1 VVSAGREGKS
11 KGEFSREGKSFRLLV
26 EATDGAEEWLKDFQ
40 AVVDCTGTYGQGRW
54 LGEGG
59 VPALGER
66 RLAEKVEH
74 RIPDVLGDEKPSYD
88 GKLTMVVGAGASAA
102 TVLQSLKA
110 LGTTKVIWVTRREG
124 EPYTVQEGDPLPQR
138 EKLYK
143 LGNSLAA
150 RGEEKQGFS
159 SFRHIGG
166 SGVVALQNKG
176 DKVLVSVDSMGKTEV
191 FEVDNILAM
200 VGYRP
205 DTSITEELQVHYC
218 YATEGPMKLAAAL
231 MAAGGGGGDCLAQVV
246 PGPATLLTPEPG
258 LLVLGMKSYGR
269 GSAFLLRVGHE
280 QVMQAVDL
288 LLPEN

>member
-1 VVSAGREGKS
+1 
-11 KGEFSREGKSFRLLV
+11 
-26 EATDGAEEWLKDFQ
+26 
-40 AVVDCTGTYGQGRW
+40 
-54 LGEGG
+54 

-66 RLAEKVEH
+66 RLAKKIEH
-74 RIPDVLGDEKPSYD
+74 RIPDVLGNKRPDFD
-88 GKLTMVVGAGASAA
+88 GKVTMVVGSGASAA

-110 LGTTKVIWVTRREG
+110 LGTSKVVWVTRRDG
-124 EPYTVQEGDPLPQR
+124 EPYDVQDGDPLPQR

-150 RGEEKQGFS
+150 SKEEKQGFTY
-159 SFRHIGG
+159 FRHIGG
-166 SGVVALQNKG
+166 AGVVELQQKDN
-176 DKVLVSVDSMGKTEV
+176 KVLVSVDSKDGQEV
-191 FEVDNILAM
+191 IEVDNILGM

-205 DTSITEELQVHYC
+205 DTAITEELQVHYC

-258 LLVLGMKSYGR
+258 LFVLGMKSYGR

-280 QVMQAVDL
+280 QVLQAVQL
-288 LLPEN
+288 LSSDK

>member
-1 VVSAGREGKS
+1 VEEGS
-11 KGEFSREGKSFRLLV
+11 EGV
-26 EATDGAEEWLKDFQ
+26 EEWLKDFQ
-40 AVVDCTGTYGQGRW
+40 AVVDCTGTYGRGRW

-74 RIPDVLGDEKPSYD
+74 RIPDVLGNEKARYN
-88 GKLTMVVGAGASAA
+88 GKLTLVVGAGASAA

-110 LGTTKVIWVTRREG
+110 LGAAKVVWVTRREG
-124 EPYTVQEGDPLPQR
+124 EPYVVQEGDPLPQR

-143 LGNSLAA
+143 LGNLLAA
-150 RGEEKQGFS
+150 PGEAKQGFS

-166 SGVVALQNKG
+166 TGVVALQKKG
-176 DKVLVSVDSMGKTEV
+176 DKVLVSVDSMGKNEV
-191 FEVDNILAM
+191 LEVDNILAM

-205 DTSITEELQVHYC
+205 ETAITEELQVHYC

-288 LLPEN
+288 LLTGK